1 MLHEVMLNS
10 LEIIEKFVLVFEIV
24 KMIEVKR

>member
-10 LEIIEKFVLVFEIV
+10 LEITEKFVLVFEIV